1 MTAKGGLLRQLEAQ
15 LHEALAEGTEVVE
28 VHGFKV
34 HIWRTPDP
42 FYRNVAVPVRPVSD
56 WPTAIAALRES
67 FARHERRARV
77 EFFAELWP
85 GLETTLEAG
94 GFGVEARAP
103 VMAAHHPAAGAT
115 GPGPPV
121 ELLDAST
128 PLEMLRACL
137 EGAAAAFHEPT
148 AILAPGELERLQDG
162 LAKGT
167 LRSAVVRV
175 EGAPV
180 CGASLAGR
188 GAVAELLGVWTHPS
202 YRRRGLARA
211 ACVRLLRDFFAGEG
225 RTAWLTAGSV
235 AGAGLYRELGFSA
248 CGTHL
253 DCADQLDHA
262 AAHPADS

>member
-1 MTAKGGLLRQLEAQ
+1 MTVAGGLLRRLEAQ

-28 VHGFKV
+28 VHGFKI

-42 FYRNVAVPVRPVSD
+42 FYRNVAVPVRPASD
-56 WPTAIAALRES
+56 WPAAIAALRES

-85 GLETTLEAG
+85 ELEAALEAA

-103 VMAAHHPAAGAT
+103 VMTAQRPVAGAAD
-115 GPGPPV
+115 PGPSV

-128 PLEMLRACL
+128 PPEVLRACL

-162 LAKGT
+162 LARGT

-175 EGAPV
+175 KGAPV

-211 ACVRLLRDFFAGEG
+211 TCRHLLRDFFAGEG
-225 RTAWLTAGSV
+225 RTAWLTAASA
-235 AGAGLYRELGFSA
+235 AGAGLYRELGFST

-253 DCADQLDHA
+253 DYADELEH